1 MVNLSK
7 EEIKQLTGR
16 KDWLAK
22 DMNPIYVTTAV
33 RRGKLS
39 PGLKWRIDNC
49 NKIYHSRNTNSG
61 INYNFIF
68 QVVSFDEM
76 GLFYNCANLIL
87 MEYND
92 HGEIVP
98 VINNA
103 SGSYFAFFV
112 QLNDLDK
119 YFKRY
124 YTYNALNGFGKEE
137 IYCSNDVGI
146 NFKVVTDNIHKV
158 VTVTNVTKLLVD
170 NKAEPYLSA
179 KAFCHSNDTFDFN
192 TGKQI
197 AMDKW
202 NVKWKK
208 WFDGMIKHKK
218 MVEEQKNAIEN
229 KKTEAKKLEVKET
242 EEMSKLN
249 PQNIK
254 LTKCDDFIGTRFG
267 DYTVVGIHHRDNS
280 KHVYWLLRCP
290 DCENEV
296 IATKSNLIKGKVN
309 VECPCNSK
317 KHVNDTNSD
326 MEDTNPVGDF
336 VSDPDNCRLTTKG
349 DIFVTGFSTEKDKDE
364 NAKDEATTNTSTLI
378 QDGYVTFIE
387 EDRDLFSMPMWYHV
401 AHCIPADLT
410 FHGNIAKTINDYWN
424 VKEILGDRAVKPR
437 VGAVRKVNNVFNLIA
452 SSKKFERTN
461 MEVLSQCVQGLAERC
476 YDEDVYY
483 LTMPRIGCGANKL
496 NWTEV
501 RQMILKTFSD
511 YYTEMNIE
519 NFESRTITI
528 VVCNGE
534 PKVKED

>member
-22 DMNPIYVTTAV
+22 DMKPIYVTTAV

-39 PGLKWRIDNC
+39 PALKWRLDNC

-61 INYNFIF
+61 INYKFVF

-98 VINNA
+98 VINNVT
-103 SGSYFAFFV
+103 GSYFAFFV

-124 YTYNALNGFGKEE
+124 YTYNALHGFGKDEWH
-137 IYCSNDVGI
+137 CFNDIGI
-146 NFKVVTDNIHKV
+146 NFKVVTDYIHKT
-158 VTVTNVTKLLVD
+158 VTVTNIQKLLID
-170 NKAEPYLSA
+170 NNAEPYFSA
-179 KAFCHSNDTFDFN
+179 RAFCHKNDDFDFN

-202 NVKWKK
+202 NAKWKK
-208 WFDGMIKHKK
+208 WFNNMIKLKK
-218 MVEEQKNAIEN
+218 DVEDKQKEIEDY
-229 KKTEAKKLEVKET
+229 KKENRA
-242 EEMSKLN
+242 MGSLN
-249 PQNIK
+249 PKNIT

-290 DCENEV
+290 KCENEI

-309 VECPCNSK
+309 VECSCCLK
-317 KHVNDTNSD
+317 ECANDDSSTDSD
-326 MEDTNPVGDF
+326 MEDTNPVSDF
-336 VSDPDNCRLTTKG
+336 VSDPDNYQYTKKNG
-349 DIFVTGFSTEKDKDE
+349 IFVTGLSTKKDE
-364 NAKDEATTNTSTLI
+364 EEDVENEVATSTSTLVRDKYI
-378 QDGYVTFIE
+378 TFIE

-410 FHGNIAKTINDYWN
+410 FHGNIAQTINNYWN
-424 VKEILGDRAVKPR
+424 VQEILDDRVFEPK
-437 VGAVRKVNNVFNLIA
+437 VGKVSKVNNVYNLIA
-452 SSKKFERTN
+452 SPKKFERTN
-461 MEVLSQCVQGLAERC
+461 MEILSQCVQDLAERC

-483 LTMPRIGCGANKL
+483 LAMPRIGCGSNKL

-511 YYTEMNIE
+511 YYTETNMD
-519 NFESRTITI
+519 NFENRTITI

>member
-22 DMNPIYVTTAV
+22 DMKPIYVTTAV

-39 PGLKWRIDNC
+39 PALKWRLDNC

-61 INYNFIF
+61 INYKFIF

-103 SGSYFAFFV
+103 TGSYFAFFV

-124 YTYNALNGFGKEE
+124 YTYNALHGFGKDEWH
-137 IYCSNDVGI
+137 CFNDIGI
-146 NFKVVTDNIHKV
+146 NFKVVTDYIHKT
-158 VTVTNVTKLLVD
+158 VTVTNIQKLLID
-170 NKAEPYLSA
+170 NNAEPYFSA
-179 KAFCHSNDTFDFN
+179 KAFCHKNDDFDFN

-202 NVKWKK
+202 NAKWKK
-208 WFDGMIKHKK
+208 WFNNMIKLKK
-218 MVEEQKNAIEN
+218 NVEDKQKEIEDY
-229 KKTEAKKLEVKET
+229 KKENET
-242 EEMSKLN
+242 MGSLN
-249 PQNIK
+249 PKNIT

-290 DCENEV
+290 KCENEI

-309 VECPCNSK
+309 VECPCCLK
-317 KHVNDTNSD
+317 ECANDDSSTDSD
-326 MEDTNPVGDF
+326 IEDTNPVGDF
-336 VSDPDNCRLTTKG
+336 VSDPDNCQYVKK
-349 DIFVTGFSTEKDKDE
+349 DDNCFVTGLSTEKDKDE
-364 NAKDEATTNTSTLI
+364 FENSTTVSCVQVGSVFL
-378 QDGYVTFIE
+378 YE
-387 EDRDLFSMPMWYHV
+387 EEKDLFSMPVWYSV
-401 AHCIPADLT
+401 AHCIPADKTL
-410 FHGNIAKTINDYWN
+410 HGAIAKKVDNYWN
-424 VKEILGDRAVKPR
+424 ISDALEDWKELH
-437 VGAVRKVNNVFNLIA
+437 VGTVVEIGNVYNLIA
-452 SSKKFERTN
+452 TPRKHEKTTMKILEDCL
-461 MEVLSQCVQGLAERC
+461 VDLANLC
-476 YDEDVYY
+476 YENYVYN
-483 LTMPRIGCGANKL
+483 LAMPRIGCGANGMK
-496 NWTEV
+496 WDEV
-501 RQMILKTFSD
+501 RELIIEVFCRVYKENDEYYDRSPEDRQMIQ
-511 YYTEMNIE
+511 
-519 NFESRTITI
+519 I
-528 VVCNGE
+528 VVCNIPNKGNN
-534 PKVKED
+534 